1 MTFRKIVENALH
13 KCYDPDM
20 TYANRGTH
28 LPQMAQ
34 WQKIYD
40 WYEKRYLNPDSP
52 ERKNERTHSNF

>member
-1 MTFRKIVENALH
+1 MTFIKIVENALH

-20 TYANRGTH
+20 TYTNRGTH

-52 ERKNERTHSNF
+52 ERKK